1 MVQDEGAIK
10 SPATLSDAYL
20 KMAKWS
26 FEYKESLDKAE
37 RQSLINPQ
45 HALTPEDFDKSI
57 GYCQKATEIVKKSTE
72 AWHFYSQIN
81 YEACSFYQLKFAES
95 LQESK
100 DLSVA
105 ANEDSMKTKKAK
117 IIIPEDYGEKIVKM
131 INGQARLL
139 PK

>member
-1 MVQDEGAIK
+1 MLQDEGAIR
-10 SPATLSDAYL
+10 SPTILSDAYL

-37 RQSLINPQ
+37 RQSLIPQ
-45 HALTPEDFDKSI
+45 YALTPEDFDKSI
-57 GYCQKATEIVKKSTE
+57 GYCQKATEIVKKSTD

-100 DLSVA
+100 DHSLVT
-105 ANEDSMKTKKAK
+105 NEDTLKSKKATK

-131 INGQARLL
+131 VIN
-139 PK
+139 